1 MNKELYIKKQNA
13 IKRER
18 QIFCHITNLKEFL
31 KDNEKNFKEVESI
44 KALQTIRNYLIKKE
58 KELKEAEQNS
68 KYISKEFASTCKHE
82 ITIKQNPF
90 SGYCCLICNR
100 RLTSDNNSLPN
111 NTLICIDA
119 VEDYH
124 AFLDIQN
131 SFKEISHTDKDL
143 IETMSELVED
153 MQYDSNIKVYRR

>member
-1 MNKELYIKKQNA
+1 MNKELYIKKENA

-18 QIFCHITNLKEFL
+18 QIFCDISNLKEFL

-44 KALQTIRNYLIKKE
+44 KALQAIRNYLIKKE

-68 KYISKEFASTCKHE
+68 KYISKELASTCKHE

-90 SGYCCLICNR
+90 YGYCCLICNR
-100 RLTSDNNSLPN
+100 HFTNDNNIPN
-111 NTLICIDA
+111 NTLISIDA

-131 SFKEISHTDKDL
+131 SLKEIAHSDKDL
-143 IETMSELVED
+143 IATMSELVED
-153 MQYDSNIKVYRR
+153 MQYESNIKVYRR